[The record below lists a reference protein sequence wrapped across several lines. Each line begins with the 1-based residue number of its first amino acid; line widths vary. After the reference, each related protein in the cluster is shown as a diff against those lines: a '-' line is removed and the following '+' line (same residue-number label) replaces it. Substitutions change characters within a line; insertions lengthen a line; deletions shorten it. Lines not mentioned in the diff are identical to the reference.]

1 MIDSIPLV
9 QLSAMLLP
17 LTLVAVVYWK
27 WVGRPAEIGVATA
40 RMVLQLVA
48 VGYFLLYLFESES
61 PWVGLGILVFMVGI
75 SSWIA
80 MRSTQRRSWQT
91 YRRVM
96 FSIAVAGGLNLALVV
111 FFVMRLDPWYHLRV
125 MIPIAG
131 MIFSTGMNVVS
142 LCAERYEADMKRTA
156 DHILSRKE
164 AFRASLIPQ
173 VNSFLAVGL
182 VALPGMMTGQILAG
196 VSPLDAVRYQI
207 MVMAMIMGTA
217 GLASAVYLWLMRGE
231 EHAGE
236 NPSTD
241 DADGRR

>member
-1 MIDSIPLV
+1 MIDSIPISHLLV
-9 QLSAMLLP
+9 MLLP

-27 WVGRPAEIGVATA
+27 WVGRPAEIGVATG

-61 PWVGLGILVFMVGI
+61 PWVGLGVLVFMVVV

-80 MRSTQRRSWQT
+80 MRSTQRRNWQT

-96 FSIAVAGGLNLALVV
+96 FSIAVAGSLNLALVV
-111 FFVMRLDPWYHLRV
+111 FFVMRLEPWYQLRA

-142 LCAERYEADMKRTA
+142 LCAERYEADMERTG
-156 DHILSRKE
+156 DHELSRRE

-196 VSPLDAVRYQI
+196 VSPLEAVRYQI
-207 MVMAMIMGTA
+207 MVMCMIMGTA
-217 GLASAVYLWLMRGE
+217 GLGAAVYLWLVRPEGKPSE
-231 EHAGE
+231 EI
-236 NPSTD
+236 
-241 DADGRR
+241 